1 MISDLGTRVTR
12 RTAKVSRPGGLSDL
26 MADIH
31 RGHHA
36 AEVVTAIRGRE
47 TLHMEMEDADQP
59 EMLAAFAQLH
69 EQTVL
74 RLAQSQANTT
84 RAARGADSSTVGRF
98 CVESVHD
105 AADFA
110 AWAVAEDSL
119 VCWEDDDFLHYQ
131 DKATGCRVKRSQSRN
146 SIIVPATRYTPA
158 RG

>member
-1 MISDLGTRVTR
+1 MILELGTRVKR
-12 RTAKVSRPGGLSDL
+12 RSGQVSRPGGLTDL
-26 MADIH
+26 IADIH

-36 AEVVTAIRGRE
+36 AEVVSTMQGRD
-47 TLHMEMEDADQP
+47 TLLLELEDADQP
-59 EMLAAFAQLH
+59 EMLAALAQLH

-74 RLAQSQANTT
+74 RLAKSQANIT
-84 RAARGADSSTVGRF
+84 RGARSADDSGVGKF

-110 AWAVAEDSL
+110 AWAVSQDTTD
-119 VCWEDDDFLHYQ
+119 CWEDDDFLHYQ
-131 DKATGCRVKRSQSRN
+131 DKTTGSRVRRSQSRN